1 MTSGSTSLE
10 SLSAIERP
18 YDDTIAASMAELVS
32 GSMKSLFI
40 ASSVHKPLNPGI
52 RIRGI
57 IAQSIDYSLIL
68 CYDLRETKRRLSK

>member
-18 YDDTIAASMAELVS
+18 YDDTIAAKMAELVS
-32 GSMKSLFI
+32 GSMKPLFI

-52 RIRGI
+52 RIRESSHNLLTIPLFCAI
-57 IAQSIDYSLIL
+57 I
-68 CYDLRETKRRLSK
+68 